1 MRESMG
7 PQAPEL
13 NRVQVAW
20 LQELGLDRSLLKA
33 YVRRPVPRQAAGAG
47 LDTDAALVSAGAAAD
62 GAAGAGVARG
72 LPGAPAGAVHV
83 AAAAAAVH
91 AAVSG
96 AAVAGNVA
104 AGAAGAAG
112 AAAAAP
118 VAPRAA
124 RGEAVRAP
132 SRPAGGPEPVAE
144 VAREWGAL
152 QAQVAACEACGL
164 CAKRRQAVFGAGAV
178 QAPRW
183 LVVGEAPGEQ
193 DDRHGEPFQGRAG
206 TLLQAML
213 RAAGVVPEQPVYY
226 TNIVKCRPV
235 GNRTPAPEEIQACL
249 PYLRRQIALL
259 APAGIVALGRLA
271 AQALLETEADFESL
285 RGQVHRLR
293 KEDGGEVPL
302 VVTYHPALLLSRP
315 QHKGG
320 AWRDLNLLRAVLLA

>member
-1 MRESMG
+1 MLEPAG
-7 PQAPEL
+7 PQAPSL
-13 NRVQVAW
+13 NRVQLAW
-20 LQELGLDRSLLKA
+20 LQELGLDRALLKA
-33 YVRRPVPRQAAGAG
+33 YVRRPAPPQAAG
-47 LDTDAALVSAGAAAD
+47 LDTAAGPAAAVDGVEAGAVAGRSEPAGGQAGAAGMAAASAPGASASAAGAALASTPGSGRAPLVKDSAVAGAAAI
-62 GAAGAGVARG
+62 GGRAEQRGEAAR
-72 LPGAPAGAVHV
+72 PAGAT
-83 AAAAAAVH
+83 
-91 AAVSG
+91 
-96 AAVAGNVA
+96 
-104 AGAAGAAG
+104 
-112 AAAAAP
+112 AP
-118 VAPRAA
+118 V
-124 RGEAVRAP
+124 V
-132 SRPAGGPEPVAE
+132 

-152 QAQVAACEACGL
+152 QAQVETCEACGL

-213 RAAGVVPEQPVYY
+213 RAAGVVPDQPVYY

-235 GNRTPAPEEIQACL
+235 GNRTPKPDEIQACL
-249 PYLRRQIALL
+249 PYLRRQISLL

-271 AQALLETEADFESL
+271 AQALLDTEADFESL
-285 RGQVHRLR
+285 RGEVHRLR

-320 AWRDLNLLRAVLLA
+320 VWRDLNLLRAVLA

>member
-1 MRESMG
+1 M
-7 PQAPEL
+7 
-13 NRVQVAW
+13 
-20 LQELGLDRSLLKA
+20 
-33 YVRRPVPRQAAGAG
+33 
-47 LDTDAALVSAGAAAD
+47 
-62 GAAGAGVARG
+62 
-72 LPGAPAGAVHV
+72 
-83 AAAAAAVH
+83 
-91 AAVSG
+91 
-96 AAVAGNVA
+96 
-104 AGAAGAAG
+104 
-112 AAAAAP
+112 
-118 VAPRAA
+118 
-124 RGEAVRAP
+124 
-132 SRPAGGPEPVAE
+132 AE
-144 VAREWGAL
+144 VAQEWGAL

-213 RAAGVVPEQPVYY
+213 RAAGAVPDQPVYY

-235 GNRTPAPEEIQACL
+235 GNRTPKPEEIQACL
-249 PYLRRQIALL
+249 PYLRRQISLL

-285 RGQVHRLR
+285 RGQVHRVR

-320 AWRDLNLLRAVLLA
+320 AWRDLNLLRAVLG

>member
-1 MRESMG
+1 MRASS
-7 PQAPEL
+7 Q
-13 NRVQVAW
+13 
-20 LQELGLDRSLLKA
+20 
-33 YVRRPVPRQAAGAG
+33 
-47 LDTDAALVSAGAAAD
+47 SAG
-62 GAAGAGVARG
+62 R
-72 LPGAPAGAVHV
+72 
-83 AAAAAAVH
+83 
-91 AAVSG
+91 
-96 AAVAGNVA
+96 
-104 AGAAGAAG
+104 
-112 AAAAAP
+112 
-118 VAPRAA
+118 
-124 RGEAVRAP
+124 
-132 SRPAGGPEPVAE
+132 PEPAAE

-213 RAAGVVPEQPVYY
+213 RAAGVVPDQPVYY

-235 GNRTPAPEEIQACL
+235 GNRTPEPEEIQACL

-320 AWRDLNLLRAVLLA
+320 AWRDLNLLRAVLA